1 MSKNIFFYLYYLHAD
16 YFHRLPCF
24 YHNVLEFL
32 PSFDLRQV
40 IHHWNVGWK
49 KNCPRKNFLISLSL
63 PIPGKKKPY
72 KPSSGC
78 IYYAPIAKSDDP
90 PHELWKVG
98 VVWANARVSSRISHD
113 DFKAFLPLKCQ
124 QRNIFIPQFPS
135 DLMLYEWNP
144 KYSLRIWLLM
154 SLDFLKIS
162 TSMFHMFS
170 SQLMFRTDRRI
181 LCWNSFRWMKS
192 KLYSV

>member
-1 MSKNIFFYLYYLHAD
+1 MSKNIFFYLYYLHED

-124 QRNIFIPQFPS
+124 QRNIFIPQFPFWLDAVWMES
-135 DLMLYEWNP
+135 QIFTSNLIVDVSGFSKNQHLNVPHVFFPADVQDGSEN
-144 KYSLRIWLLM
+144 SL
-154 SLDFLKIS
+154 LK
-162 TSMFHMFS
+162 F
-170 SQLMFRTDRRI
+170 
-181 LCWNSFRWMKS
+181 
-192 KLYSV
+192 V